1 LRKLE
6 IGFAMALPFVEE
18 KVGDDG
24 KVEYVPAKSTLID
37 LYKYYEGVGN
47 QARGQMVVTVNWL
60 LSFAIGVLVYSAQNA
75 IEITAGRDICRTND
89 GLAVIAPIAGLGLC
103 LLALVTIREFREH
116 VMRNWMRANRCKI
129 LVDDLYRLVS
139 GAPVAPSDKTEWP
152 ATLKSST
159 VFQKHERLGETRSRV
174 SAIFDLYRRFS
185 LVLVALFAVA
195 LVLFGGI
202 EGCQSLSPATLA
214 S

>member
-1 LRKLE
+1 
-6 IGFAMALPFVEE
+6 MALPFVSENIGE
-18 KVGDDG
+18 DG
-24 KVEYVPAKSTLID
+24 SVHYEPAAATLID

-75 IEITAGRDICRTND
+75 VEITADRDICRTND
-89 GLAVIAPIAGLGLC
+89 ALAVIAPIAGLGLC
-103 LLALVTIREFREH
+103 FLALVTIREFRGH

-139 GAPVAPSDKTEWP
+139 GASAAPSDKTKWP
-152 ATLKSST
+152 PSLESSKA
-159 VFQKHERLGETRSRV
+159 FDKHERLEETRSRV

-195 LVLFGGI
+195 LVLFSGI
-202 EGCQSLSPATLA
+202 KACQFLSPVTLA

>member
-1 LRKLE
+1 
-6 IGFAMALPFVEE
+6 MALPFVS
-18 KVGDDG
+18 KTVGPDG
-24 KVEYVPAKSTLID
+24 SVHYDTDKDKLID

-60 LSFAIGVLVYSAQNA
+60 LSFAIGVLVYSAKNA
-75 IEITAGRDICRTND
+75 IEITTDRDICRTD
-89 GLAVIAPIAGLGLC
+89 DALAVIAPIAGLGLC
-103 LLALVTIREFREH
+103 FLALVTIREFRGH
-116 VMRNWMRANRCKI
+116 VMRNWMRATRCKI

-139 GAPVAPSDKTEWP
+139 GASVVPSDKTEWP
-152 ATLKSST
+152 ETLKSSRA
-159 VFQKHERLGETRSRV
+159 FDKHERLGETRSRV
-174 SAIFDLYRRFS
+174 SAIFDLYRGFS

-195 LVLFGGI
+195 LVLFSGI